1 MELKNRYISGAV
13 NGFTASENKEV
24 ERMQIQFHQ
33 TNPYS
38 HFNNRFVGGAH
49 RTTNDSSLHSRRR
62 MMEAQD
68 AAKETESVRVTISG
82 EAMALARQAKAME
95 RLEQYANAGAATETD
110 GTETGEE
117 SREPVQL
124 TDEEIY
130 DELLNQVNIWGDKSY
145 ALRHHFDHQETARM
159 AEKRAAALTEMQK
172 LEEMQKS
179 EISRLQ
185 RDAQKAAEQASMQ
198 QEEISKKSSELIMMI
213 ESFEDQDEEEA
224 KAAEDAGDRDGD
236 AESAGSLME
245 GEPGAM
251 AAKGEMGM
259 LDSLNG
265 MDQSSTSRIEASDH
279 SIKAVEA
286 ERINIYRAN
295 DADNFNIKEKIAE
308 MSYFVS
314 TLANNEDVKA
324 SFKQRIKEETDP
336 EAKKKLGALM
346 DYFENMEMKNGYR
359 DLKRDREF
367 ALQERITARDLRI
380 AHLGN
385 RHLVLAERQ
394 EKELQSLF
402 DEDDIMRTQGQDGVT
417 SRAEDV
423 AERLQEK
430 LDERDHIDEDTA
442 PDEEIRG
449 DEEQKEEEE
458 KSVEAQSDPSEKG
471 QHGEAEIWS
480 SSIQGLIMDG
490 RRFAEMKG
498 LLA

>member
-1 MELKNRYISGAV
+1 
-13 NGFTASENKEV
+13 
-24 ERMQIQFHQ
+24 MQIPFYQ
-33 TNPYS
+33 TNQYD
-38 HFNNRFVGGAH
+38 HFNSRFVSGVH
-49 RTTNDSSLHSRRR
+49 RTNAATSLHSRRR

-82 EAMALARQAKAME
+82 EAMALARQAKEME
-95 RLEQYANAGAATETD
+95 RLEQYRNAEESASEA
-110 GTETGEE
+110 GEE
-117 SREPVQL
+117 SGEPVQL

-145 ALRHHFDHQETARM
+145 ALRHDFNHQETAQM

-179 EISRLQ
+179 EIGRLQ

-224 KAAEDAGDRDGD
+224 KAAEGAENGD
-236 AESAGSLME
+236 AESSGSLME

-265 MDQSSTSRIEASDH
+265 MDQSSTFRIEASDH

-286 ERINIYRAN
+286 ERLNIYRAN
-295 DADNFNIKEKIAE
+295 DAKNFTIKEKIAE
-308 MSYFVS
+308 MSHYVIA
-314 TLANNEDVKA
+314 LANNEEVKA
-324 SFKQRIKEETDP
+324 SFKERIKEETDP

-346 DYFENMEMKNGYR
+346 DYFENMEMRNGYR

-385 RHLVLAERQ
+385 RHLVMAERQ
-394 EKELQSLF
+394 EQELQSLF
-402 DEDDIMRTQGQDGVT
+402 DEDDILRAQGQDGVT
-417 SRAEDV
+417 GRTEDV

-430 LDERDHIDEDTA
+430 IDERDHVDGDTA
-442 PDEEIRG
+442 PDEEIREN
-449 DEEQKEEEE
+449 EEQKEAEE
-458 KSVEAQSDPSEKG
+458 KSGATQNASAEKE
-471 QHGEAEIWS
+471 QNGEAEIWS
-480 SSIQGLIMDG
+480 SAIQGLIMDG
-490 RRFAEMKG
+490 RRFAGMKG

>member
-1 MELKNRYISGAV
+1 
-13 NGFTASENKEV
+13 
-24 ERMQIQFHQ
+24 MQIPFYQ
-33 TNPYS
+33 TNQYD
-38 HFNNRFVGGAH
+38 HFNSRFVSGVH
-49 RTTNDSSLHSRRR
+49 RTNAATSLHSRRR

-82 EAMALARQAKAME
+82 EAMALARQAKEME
-95 RLEQYANAGAATETD
+95 RLEQYANAGKAQGMD
-110 GTETGEE
+110 GTEESEE

-145 ALRHHFDHQETARM
+145 ALRHDFNHQETAQM

-179 EISRLQ
+179 EIGRLQ

-224 KAAEDAGDRDGD
+224 KAAEGTENGD
-236 AESAGSLME
+236 AESSGSLME

-265 MDQSSTSRIEASDH
+265 MDQSSTFRIEASDH
-279 SIKAVEA
+279 SIKTVEA
-286 ERINIYRAN
+286 ERLNIYRAN
-295 DADNFNIKEKIAE
+295 DAKNFTIKEKIAE
-308 MSYFVS
+308 MSDYVIA
-314 TLANNEDVKA
+314 LANNEEVKA
-324 SFKQRIKEETDP
+324 SFKERIKKETDP

-385 RHLVLAERQ
+385 RHLAMAERQ
-394 EKELQSLF
+394 EQELQSLF
-402 DEDDIMRTQGQDGVT
+402 DEDDILRVQGQDGVT
-417 SRAEDV
+417 GRTEDV

-430 LDERDHIDEDTA
+430 IDERDHVDGDTTL
-442 PDEEIRG
+442 DEEIREN
-449 DEEQKEEEE
+449 EEQKEAEE
-458 KSVEAQSDPSEKG
+458 KSGATQNTSAEKE
-471 QHGEAEIWS
+471 QNGEAEIWS
-480 SSIQGLIMDG
+480 SAIQGLIMDG
-490 RRFAEMKG
+490 RRFAGMKG

>member
-1 MELKNRYISGAV
+1 
-13 NGFTASENKEV
+13 
-24 ERMQIQFHQ
+24 MQIPFYQ
-33 TNPYS
+33 TNQYS
-38 HFNNRFVGGAH
+38 HFKNRFVGSAH
-49 RTTNDSSLHSRRR
+49 GTTNNSSLHARRR

-82 EAMALARQAKAME
+82 EAMALARQAKEME
-95 RLEQYANAGAATETD
+95 RLEQYRNADEGASEA
-110 GTETGEE
+110 GEG
-117 SREPVQL
+117 SGEPVQL

-145 ALRHHFDHQETARM
+145 ALRHDFNHQETAQM

-179 EISRLQ
+179 EIGRLQ

-224 KAAEDAGDRDGD
+224 KAAEGAENGD
-236 AESAGSLME
+236 AESSGSLME

-265 MDQSSTSRIEASDH
+265 MDQSSTFRIEASDH

-286 ERINIYRAN
+286 ERLNIYRAN
-295 DADNFNIKEKIAE
+295 DAKNFTIKEKIAE
-308 MSYFVS
+308 MSDYVIA
-314 TLANNEDVKA
+314 LANNEEVKA
-324 SFKQRIKEETDP
+324 SFKERIEKETDP

-385 RHLVLAERQ
+385 RHLAMAERQ

-402 DEDDIMRTQGQDGVT
+402 DEDDILRAQGQDGVT
-417 SRAEDV
+417 GRTEDV
-423 AERLQEK
+423 AERLQEII
-430 LDERDHIDEDTA
+430 DERDHVDGDTA
-442 PDEEIRG
+442 PDEEIREN
-449 DEEQKEEEE
+449 EEQKEEEE
-458 KSVEAQSDPSEKG
+458 KSGETQNTSAEKE
-471 QHGEAEIWS
+471 QNGEAEIWS
-480 SSIQGLIMDG
+480 SAIQGLIMDG
-490 RRFAEMKG
+490 RRFAGMKG

>member
-1 MELKNRYISGAV
+1 
-13 NGFTASENKEV
+13 
-24 ERMQIQFHQ
+24 MQIPFYQ
-33 TNPYS
+33 TNQYS
-38 HFNNRFVGGAH
+38 HFNNRFVGSAH
-49 RTTNDSSLHSRRR
+49 GTTNNSSLHARRR

-82 EAMALARQAKAME
+82 EAMALARQAKEME
-95 RLEQYANAGAATETD
+95 RLEQYRNADEGASEA
-110 GTETGEE
+110 GEG
-117 SREPVQL
+117 SGEPVQL

-145 ALRHHFDHQETARM
+145 ALRHDFNHQETAQM

-179 EISRLQ
+179 EIGRLQ

-224 KAAEDAGDRDGD
+224 KAAEDAGDGD

-295 DADNFNIKEKIAE
+295 DAANFNIKEKIAE

-385 RHLVLAERQ
+385 RHLAMAERQ

-402 DEDDIMRTQGQDGVT
+402 DEDDILRAQGQDGVT
-417 SRAEDV
+417 GRTEDV
-423 AERLQEK
+423 AERLQEII
-430 LDERDHIDEDTA
+430 DERDHVDGDTTL
-442 PDEEIRG
+442 DEEIREN
-449 DEEQKEEEE
+449 EEQKEEEE
-458 KSVEAQSDPSEKG
+458 KSGETQNTSAEKE
-471 QHGEAEIWS
+471 QNGEAEIWS
-480 SSIQGLIMDG
+480 SAIQGLIMDG
-490 RRFAEMKG
+490 RRFAGMKG

>member
-1 MELKNRYISGAV
+1 
-13 NGFTASENKEV
+13 
-24 ERMQIQFHQ
+24 MQIPFYQ
-33 TNPYS
+33 TNQYD
-38 HFNNRFVGGAH
+38 HFSSRFVSGVH
-49 RTTNDSSLHSRRR
+49 RTNAATSLHSRRR

-82 EAMALARQAKAME
+82 EAMALARQAKEME
-95 RLEQYANAGAATETD
+95 RLEQYRNADEGAS
-110 GTETGEE
+110 ETGEG
-117 SREPVQL
+117 SGEPVQL

-145 ALRHHFDHQETARM
+145 ALRHDFNHQETAQM

-179 EISRLQ
+179 EIGRLQ

-224 KAAEDAGDRDGD
+224 KAAEGAENGD
-236 AESAGSLME
+236 AESSGSLME

-251 AAKGEMGM
+251 AAKGEMGL

-265 MDQSSTSRIEASDH
+265 MDQSSTFRIEASDH

-286 ERINIYRAN
+286 ERLNIYRAN
-295 DADNFNIKEKIAE
+295 DAKNFTIKERIAE
-308 MSYFVS
+308 MSDYVIA
-314 TLANNEDVKA
+314 LASNEEVKA
-324 SFKQRIKEETDP
+324 SFKERIAKETDP

-385 RHLVLAERQ
+385 RHLAMAERQ

-402 DEDDIMRTQGQDGVT
+402 DEDDILRAQGQDGVT
-417 SRAEDV
+417 GRTEDV
-423 AERLQEK
+423 AERLQENI
-430 LDERDHIDEDTA
+430 DERDHVDGDTT
-442 PDEEIRG
+442 PDEEIREN
-449 DEEQKEEEE
+449 EEQKEEEE
-458 KSVEAQSDPSEKG
+458 KSGETQNTSAEKE
-471 QHGEAEIWS
+471 QNGEAEIWS
-480 SSIQGLIMDG
+480 SAIQGLIMDG
-490 RRFAEMKG
+490 RRFAGMKG

>member
-1 MELKNRYISGAV
+1 
-13 NGFTASENKEV
+13 
-24 ERMQIQFHQ
+24 MQIPFYQ
-33 TNPYS
+33 TNQYD
-38 HFNNRFVGGAH
+38 HFNSRFVSGVH
-49 RTTNDSSLHSRRR
+49 RTNAATSLHSRRR

-82 EAMALARQAKAME
+82 EAMALARQAKEME
-95 RLEQYANAGAATETD
+95 RLEQYRNADEGASEA
-110 GTETGEE
+110 GEG
-117 SREPVQL
+117 SGEPVQL

-145 ALRHHFDHQETARM
+145 ALRHDFNHQETAQM

-179 EISRLQ
+179 EIGRLQ
-185 RDAQKAAEQASMQ
+185 RDTQKAAEQASMQ

-224 KAAEDAGDRDGD
+224 KAAEGAENGD
-236 AESAGSLME
+236 AESSGSLME

-251 AAKGEMGM
+251 AAKGEMSM

-265 MDQSSTSRIEASDH
+265 MDQSSTFRIEASDH

-286 ERINIYRAN
+286 ERLNIYRAN
-295 DADNFNIKEKIAE
+295 DAKNFTIKEKIAE
-308 MSYFVS
+308 MSDYVIA
-314 TLANNEDVKA
+314 LANNEEVKA
-324 SFKQRIKEETDP
+324 SFKERIKKETDP

-385 RHLVLAERQ
+385 RHLAMAERQ
-394 EKELQSLF
+394 EQELQSLF
-402 DEDDIMRTQGQDGVT
+402 DEDDILRVQGQDGVT
-417 SRAEDV
+417 GRTEDV

-430 LDERDHIDEDTA
+430 IDERDHVDGDNT
-442 PDEEIRG
+442 PDEEIREN
-449 DEEQKEEEE
+449 EEQKEEEE
-458 KSVEAQSDPSEKG
+458 KSGETQNASAETEQN
-471 QHGEAEIWS
+471 GEAEIWS
-480 SSIQGLIMDG
+480 SAIQGLIMDG
-490 RRFAEMKG
+490 RRFAGMKG

>member
-1 MELKNRYISGAV
+1 
-13 NGFTASENKEV
+13 
-24 ERMQIQFHQ
+24 MQIPFYQ
-33 TNPYS
+33 TNQYS
-38 HFNNRFVGGAH
+38 HFNNRFVGSAH
-49 RTTNDSSLHSRRR
+49 GTTNNSSLHARRR

-82 EAMALARQAKAME
+82 EAMALARQAKEME
-95 RLEQYANAGAATETD
+95 RLEQYRNADEGASEA
-110 GTETGEE
+110 GEG
-117 SREPVQL
+117 SGEPVQL

-130 DELLNQVNIWGDKSY
+130 DELLNQVNIWGAKSY
-145 ALRHHFDHQETARM
+145 ALRHDFNHQETAQM

-179 EISRLQ
+179 EIGRLQ

-224 KAAEDAGDRDGD
+224 KAAEGAENGD
-236 AESAGSLME
+236 AESSGSLME

-265 MDQSSTSRIEASDH
+265 MDQSSTFRIEASDH

-286 ERINIYRAN
+286 ERLNIYRAN
-295 DADNFNIKEKIAE
+295 DAKNFTIKEKIAE
-308 MSYFVS
+308 MSDYVIA
-314 TLANNEDVKA
+314 LANNEEVKA
-324 SFKQRIKEETDP
+324 SFKERIKKETDP

-385 RHLVLAERQ
+385 RHLAMAERQ

-402 DEDDIMRTQGQDGVT
+402 DEDDILRAQGQDGVT
-417 SRAEDV
+417 GRTEDV
-423 AERLQEK
+423 AERLQEII
-430 LDERDHIDEDTA
+430 DERDHVDGDTTL
-442 PDEEIRG
+442 DEEIREN
-449 DEEQKEEEE
+449 EEQKEEEE
-458 KSVEAQSDPSEKG
+458 KSGETQNTSAEKE
-471 QHGEAEIWS
+471 QNGEAEIWS
-480 SSIQGLIMDG
+480 SAIQGLIMDG
-490 RRFAEMKG
+490 RRFAGMKG

>member
-1 MELKNRYISGAV
+1 
-13 NGFTASENKEV
+13 
-24 ERMQIQFHQ
+24 MQIPFYQ
-33 TNPYS
+33 TNQYD
-38 HFNNRFVGGAH
+38 HFNSRFVSGVH
-49 RTTNDSSLHSRRR
+49 RTNAATSLHSRRR

-82 EAMALARQAKAME
+82 EAMALARQAKEME
-95 RLEQYANAGAATETD
+95 RLEQYRNADEGASEA
-110 GTETGEE
+110 GEG
-117 SREPVQL
+117 SGEPVQL

-145 ALRHHFDHQETARM
+145 ALRHDFNHQETAQM

-179 EISRLQ
+179 EIGRLQ
-185 RDAQKAAEQASMQ
+185 RDTQKAAEQASMQ

-224 KAAEDAGDRDGD
+224 KAAEGAENGD
-236 AESAGSLME
+236 AESSGSLME

-251 AAKGEMGM
+251 AAKGEMSM

-265 MDQSSTSRIEASDH
+265 MDQSSTFRIEASDH

-286 ERINIYRAN
+286 ERLNIYRAN
-295 DADNFNIKEKIAE
+295 DAKNFTIKEKIAE
-308 MSYFVS
+308 MSDYVIA
-314 TLANNEDVKA
+314 LANNEEVKA
-324 SFKQRIKEETDP
+324 SFKERIKKETDP

-385 RHLVLAERQ
+385 RHLAMAERQ
-394 EKELQSLF
+394 EQELQSLF
-402 DEDDIMRTQGQDGVT
+402 DEDDILRVQGQDGVT
-417 SRAEDV
+417 GRTEDV

-430 LDERDHIDEDTA
+430 IDERDHVDGDNT
-442 PDEEIRG
+442 PDEEIREN
-449 DEEQKEEEE
+449 EEQKEEEE
-458 KSVEAQSDPSEKG
+458 KSGETQNASAETEQNGEEK
-471 QHGEAEIWS
+471 S
-480 SSIQGLIMDG
+480 SLLDLKDRSLNLALMPFG
-490 RRFAEMKG
+490 FAVI
-498 LLA
+498 ADAD

>member
-1 MELKNRYISGAV
+1 
-13 NGFTASENKEV
+13 
-24 ERMQIQFHQ
+24 MQIPFYQ
-33 TNPYS
+33 TNQYD
-38 HFNNRFVGGAH
+38 HFNSRFVSGVH
-49 RTTNDSSLHSRRR
+49 RTNAATSLHSRRR

-82 EAMALARQAKAME
+82 EAMALARQAKEME
-95 RLEQYANAGAATETD
+95 RLEQYRNA
-110 GTETGEE
+110 EE
-117 SREPVQL
+117 SASEAGEGSGEPVQL

-145 ALRHHFDHQETARM
+145 ALRHDFNHQETAQM

-179 EISRLQ
+179 EIGRLQ

-224 KAAEDAGDRDGD
+224 KAAEGAENGD
-236 AESAGSLME
+236 AESSGSLME

-265 MDQSSTSRIEASDH
+265 MDQSSTFRIEASDH

-286 ERINIYRAN
+286 ERLNIYRAN
-295 DADNFNIKEKIAE
+295 DAKNFTIKEKIAE
-308 MSYFVS
+308 MSDYVIA
-314 TLANNEDVKA
+314 LANNEEVKA
-324 SFKQRIKEETDP
+324 SFKERIKKETDP

-385 RHLVLAERQ
+385 RHLAMAERQ
-394 EKELQSLF
+394 EQELQSLF
-402 DEDDIMRTQGQDGVT
+402 DEDDILRAQGQDGVT
-417 SRAEDV
+417 GRTEDV

-430 LDERDHIDEDTA
+430 IDERDHVDGDTTL
-442 PDEEIRG
+442 DEEIREN
-449 DEEQKEEEE
+449 EEQKEAEE
-458 KSVEAQSDPSEKG
+458 KSGATQNTSAEKE
-471 QHGEAEIWS
+471 QNGEAEIWS
-480 SSIQGLIMDG
+480 SAIQGLIMDG
-490 RRFAEMKG
+490 RRFAGMKG

>member
-1 MELKNRYISGAV
+1 
-13 NGFTASENKEV
+13 
-24 ERMQIQFHQ
+24 MQIPFYQ
-33 TNPYS
+33 TNQYS
-38 HFNNRFVGGAH
+38 HFNNRFVGSAH
-49 RTTNDSSLHSRRR
+49 GTTNNSSLHARRR

-82 EAMALARQAKAME
+82 EAMALARQAKEME
-95 RLEQYANAGAATETD
+95 RLEQYRNADEGASEA
-110 GTETGEE
+110 GEG
-117 SREPVQL
+117 SGEPVQL

-145 ALRHHFDHQETARM
+145 ALRHDFNHQETAQM

-179 EISRLQ
+179 EIGRLQ

-224 KAAEDAGDRDGD
+224 KAAEGAGDGD
-236 AESAGSLME
+236 TESSGSLME

-251 AAKGEMGM
+251 AAKGEMGL

-265 MDQSSTSRIEASDH
+265 MDQSSTFRIEASDH

-286 ERINIYRAN
+286 ERLNIYRAN
-295 DADNFNIKEKIAE
+295 DAKNFTIKEKIAE
-308 MSYFVS
+308 MSDYVIA
-314 TLANNEDVKA
+314 LANNEEVKA
-324 SFKQRIKEETDP
+324 SFKERIEKETDP

-346 DYFENMEMKNGYR
+346 DYFENMEMKNGYH

-385 RHLVLAERQ
+385 RHLAMAERQ

-402 DEDDIMRTQGQDGVT
+402 DEDDILRAQGQDGVT
-417 SRAEDV
+417 GRTEDV
-423 AERLQEK
+423 AERLQEII
-430 LDERDHIDEDTA
+430 DERDHVDGDTA
-442 PDEEIRG
+442 PDEEIREN
-449 DEEQKEEEE
+449 EEQKEEEE
-458 KSVEAQSDPSEKG
+458 KSGETQNTSAEKE
-471 QHGEAEIWS
+471 QNGEAEIWS
-480 SSIQGLIMDG
+480 SAIQGLIMDG
-490 RRFAEMKG
+490 RRFAGMKG

>member
-1 MELKNRYISGAV
+1 
-13 NGFTASENKEV
+13 
-24 ERMQIQFHQ
+24 MQIPFYQ
-33 TNPYS
+33 TNQYD
-38 HFNNRFVGGAH
+38 HFSSRFVSGVH
-49 RTTNDSSLHSRRR
+49 RTNAATSLHSRRR

-82 EAMALARQAKAME
+82 EAMALARQAKEME
-95 RLEQYANAGAATETD
+95 RLEQYRNADEGAS
-110 GTETGEE
+110 ETGEG
-117 SREPVQL
+117 SGEPVQL

-145 ALRHHFDHQETARM
+145 ALRHDFNHQETAQM

-179 EISRLQ
+179 EIGRLQ

-198 QEEISKKSSELIMMI
+198 QEEISKK
-213 ESFEDQDEEEA
+213 
-224 KAAEDAGDRDGD
+224 
-236 AESAGSLME
+236 
-245 GEPGAM
+245 

-265 MDQSSTSRIEASDH
+265 MDQSSTFRIEASDH

-286 ERINIYRAN
+286 ERLNIYRAN
-295 DADNFNIKEKIAE
+295 DAKNFTIKERIAE
-308 MSYFVS
+308 MSDYVIA
-314 TLANNEDVKA
+314 LASNEEVKA
-324 SFKQRIKEETDP
+324 SFKERIEKETDP

-385 RHLVLAERQ
+385 RHLAMAERQ

-402 DEDDIMRTQGQDGVT
+402 DEDDILRAQGQDGVT
-417 SRAEDV
+417 GRTEDV
-423 AERLQEK
+423 AERLQENI
-430 LDERDHIDEDTA
+430 DERDHVDGDTTL
-442 PDEEIRG
+442 DEEIREN
-449 DEEQKEEEE
+449 EEQKEEEE
-458 KSVEAQSDPSEKG
+458 KSGETQNTSAEKE
-471 QHGEAEIWS
+471 QNGEEKS
-480 SSIQGLIMDG
+480 SLLDLKDRSLNPALMPFG
-490 RRFAEMKG
+490 FAVI
-498 LLA
+498 ADAD

>member
-1 MELKNRYISGAV
+1 
-13 NGFTASENKEV
+13 
-24 ERMQIQFHQ
+24 MQIPFYQ
-33 TNPYS
+33 TNQYS
-38 HFNNRFVGGAH
+38 HFNNRFVGSAH
-49 RTTNDSSLHSRRR
+49 GTTNNSSLHARRR

-82 EAMALARQAKAME
+82 EAMALARQAKEME
-95 RLEQYANAGAATETD
+95 RLEQYRNADEGASEA
-110 GTETGEE
+110 GEG
-117 SREPVQL
+117 SGEPVQL

-145 ALRHHFDHQETARM
+145 ALRHDFNHQETAQM

-179 EISRLQ
+179 EIGRLQ

-224 KAAEDAGDRDGD
+224 KAAEGAENGD
-236 AESAGSLME
+236 AESSGSLME

-265 MDQSSTSRIEASDH
+265 MDQSSTFRIEASDH

-286 ERINIYRAN
+286 ERLNIYRAN
-295 DADNFNIKEKIAE
+295 DAKNFTIKEKIAE
-308 MSYFVS
+308 MSDYVIA
-314 TLANNEDVKA
+314 LANNEEVKA
-324 SFKQRIKEETDP
+324 SFKERIKKETDP

-385 RHLVLAERQ
+385 RHLAMAERQ

-402 DEDDIMRTQGQDGVT
+402 DEDDILRAQGQDGVT
-417 SRAEDV
+417 GRTEDV
-423 AERLQEK
+423 AERLQEII
-430 LDERDHIDEDTA
+430 DERDHVDGDTA
-442 PDEEIRG
+442 PDEEIREN
-449 DEEQKEEEE
+449 EEQKEEEE
-458 KSVEAQSDPSEKG
+458 KSGETQNTSAEKE
-471 QHGEAEIWS
+471 QNGEAEIWS
-480 SSIQGLIMDG
+480 SAIQGLIMDG
-490 RRFAEMKG
+490 RRFAGMKG

>member
-1 MELKNRYISGAV
+1 
-13 NGFTASENKEV
+13 
-24 ERMQIQFHQ
+24 MQIPFYQ
-33 TNPYS
+33 TNQYS
-38 HFNNRFVGGAH
+38 HINNRFVGSAH
-49 RTTNDSSLHSRRR
+49 GTTNNSSLHARRR

-82 EAMALARQAKAME
+82 EAMALARQAKEME
-95 RLEQYANAGAATETD
+95 RLEQYRNADEGASEA
-110 GTETGEE
+110 GEG
-117 SREPVQL
+117 SGEPVQL

-145 ALRHHFDHQETARM
+145 ALRHDFNHQETAQM

-179 EISRLQ
+179 EIGRLQ

-224 KAAEDAGDRDGD
+224 KAAEGAENGD
-236 AESAGSLME
+236 AESSGSLME

-265 MDQSSTSRIEASDH
+265 MDQSSTFRIEASDH

-286 ERINIYRAN
+286 ERLNIYRAN
-295 DADNFNIKEKIAE
+295 DAKNFTIKEKIAE
-308 MSYFVS
+308 MSDYVIA
-314 TLANNEDVKA
+314 LANNEEVKA
-324 SFKQRIKEETDP
+324 SFKERIEKETDP

-385 RHLVLAERQ
+385 RHLAMAERQ

-402 DEDDIMRTQGQDGVT
+402 DEDDILRAQGQDGVT
-417 SRAEDV
+417 GRTEDV
-423 AERLQEK
+423 AERLQEII
-430 LDERDHIDEDTA
+430 DERDHVDGDTA
-442 PDEEIRG
+442 PDEEIREN
-449 DEEQKEEEE
+449 EEQKEEEE
-458 KSVEAQSDPSEKG
+458 KSGETQNTSAEKE
-471 QHGEAEIWS
+471 QNGEAEIWS
-480 SSIQGLIMDG
+480 SAIQGLIMDG
-490 RRFAEMKG
+490 RRFAGMKG

>member
-1 MELKNRYISGAV
+1 
-13 NGFTASENKEV
+13 
-24 ERMQIQFHQ
+24 MQIQFHQ
-33 TNPYS
+33 TNQLN
-38 HFNNRFVGGAH
+38 HFNSRLVGGVY
-49 RTTNDSSLHSRRR
+49 RTDSDSSLHARRR

-82 EAMALARQAKAME
+82 EAMALARQAKALE
-95 RLEQYANAGAATETD
+95 RLEQYANANAGAAQEAD
-110 GTETGEE
+110 GADTGEG
-117 SREPVQL
+117 SGGSVQL

-145 ALRHHFDHQETARM
+145 ALRHDFNHQETAEM

-179 EISRLQ
+179 EIGRLQ

-198 QEEISKKSSELIMMI
+198 QEEISRKSSELIMMI

-224 KAAEDAGDRDGD
+224 KAAEGAEGRDGD

-251 AAKGEMGM
+251 AARGEMGM
-259 LDSLNG
+259 LDTMNG
-265 MDQSSTSRIEASDH
+265 MDQSSTFRIEASDH

-286 ERINIYRAN
+286 ERRNIYRAN
-295 DADNFNIKEKIAE
+295 AAENFTISEKIE
-308 MSYFVS
+308 SMKYYVS

-324 SFKQRIKEETDP
+324 SFKERIKKETDP

-380 AHLGN
+380 AHLGS
-385 RHLVLAERQ
+385 RHFALAERQ

-402 DEDDIMRTQGQDGVT
+402 DEDDIMRTQGQGGVT

-430 LDERDHIDEDTA
+430 LDERDHVDGDTK
-442 PDEEIRG
+442 PDEEIRDNEDG
-449 DEEQKEEEE
+449 KEEENKGGE
-458 KSVEAQSDPSEKG
+458 TENALSDTGQS
-471 QHGEAEIWS
+471 GEAAVWS
-480 SSIQGLIMDG
+480 ESIQGLIMDG

>member
-1 MELKNRYISGAV
+1 
-13 NGFTASENKEV
+13 
-24 ERMQIQFHQ
+24 MQIPFYQ
-33 TNPYS
+33 TNQYD
-38 HFNNRFVGGAH
+38 HFSSRFVSGVH
-49 RTTNDSSLHSRRR
+49 RTNAATSLHSRRR

-82 EAMALARQAKAME
+82 EAMALARQAKEME
-95 RLEQYANAGAATETD
+95 RLEQYRNADEGAS
-110 GTETGEE
+110 ETGEG
-117 SREPVQL
+117 SGEPVQL

-145 ALRHHFDHQETARM
+145 ALRHDFNHQETAQM

-179 EISRLQ
+179 EIGRLQ

-224 KAAEDAGDRDGD
+224 KAAEGAGDGD
-236 AESAGSLME
+236 TESSGSLME

-265 MDQSSTSRIEASDH
+265 MDQSSTFRIEASDH

-286 ERINIYRAN
+286 ERLNIYRAN
-295 DADNFNIKEKIAE
+295 DAKNFTIKERIAE
-308 MSYFVS
+308 MSDYVIA
-314 TLANNEDVKA
+314 LASNEEVKA
-324 SFKQRIKEETDP
+324 SFKERIEKETDP

-385 RHLVLAERQ
+385 RHLAMAERQ

-402 DEDDIMRTQGQDGVT
+402 DEDDILRAQGQDGVT
-417 SRAEDV
+417 GRTEDV
-423 AERLQEK
+423 AERLQENI
-430 LDERDHIDEDTA
+430 DERDHVDGDTTL
-442 PDEEIRG
+442 DEEIREN
-449 DEEQKEEEE
+449 EEQKEEEE
-458 KSVEAQSDPSEKG
+458 KSGETQNTSAEKE
-471 QHGEAEIWS
+471 QNGEEKS
-480 SSIQGLIMDG
+480 SLLDLKDRSLNPALMPFG
-490 RRFAEMKG
+490 FAVI
-498 LLA
+498 ADAD

>member
-1 MELKNRYISGAV
+1 
-13 NGFTASENKEV
+13 
-24 ERMQIQFHQ
+24 MQIPFYQ
-33 TNPYS
+33 TYQYD
-38 HFNNRFVGGAH
+38 HFNSRFVSGVH
-49 RTTNDSSLHSRRR
+49 RTNAATSLHSRRR

-82 EAMALARQAKAME
+82 EAMALARQAKEME
-95 RLEQYANAGAATETD
+95 RLEQYRNADEGVSEA
-110 GTETGEE
+110 GEG
-117 SREPVQL
+117 SGEPVQL

-145 ALRHHFDHQETARM
+145 ALRHDFNHQETAQM

-179 EISRLQ
+179 EIGRLQ

-224 KAAEDAGDRDGD
+224 KAAEGAENGD
-236 AESAGSLME
+236 AESSGSLME

-265 MDQSSTSRIEASDH
+265 MDQSSTFRIEASDH

-286 ERINIYRAN
+286 ERLNIYRAN
-295 DADNFNIKEKIAE
+295 DAKNFTIKEKIAE
-308 MSYFVS
+308 MSDYVIA
-314 TLANNEDVKA
+314 LANNEEVKA
-324 SFKQRIKEETDP
+324 SFKERIKKETDP

-385 RHLVLAERQ
+385 RHLAMAERQ

-402 DEDDIMRTQGQDGVT
+402 DEDDILRVQGQDGVT
-417 SRAEDV
+417 GRTEDV

-430 LDERDHIDEDTA
+430 IDERDHVDGDTTL
-442 PDEEIRG
+442 DEEIREN
-449 DEEQKEEEE
+449 EEQKEAEE
-458 KSVEAQSDPSEKG
+458 KSGATQNTSAEKE
-471 QHGEAEIWS
+471 QNGEAEIWS
-480 SSIQGLIMDG
+480 SAIQGMIMDG
-490 RRFAEMKG
+490 RRFAGMKG

>member
-1 MELKNRYISGAV
+1 
-13 NGFTASENKEV
+13 
-24 ERMQIQFHQ
+24 MQIPFYQ
-33 TNPYS
+33 TNQYS
-38 HFNNRFVGGAH
+38 HFNNRFVGSAH
-49 RTTNDSSLHSRRR
+49 GTTNNSSLHARRR

-82 EAMALARQAKAME
+82 EAMALARQAKEME
-95 RLEQYANAGAATETD
+95 RLEQYRNADEGASEA
-110 GTETGEE
+110 GEG
-117 SREPVQL
+117 SGEPVQL

-145 ALRHHFDHQETARM
+145 ALRHDFNHQETAQM

-179 EISRLQ
+179 EIGRLQ

-224 KAAEDAGDRDGD
+224 KAAEGAENGD
-236 AESAGSLME
+236 AESSGSLME

-265 MDQSSTSRIEASDH
+265 MDQSSTFRIEASDH

-286 ERINIYRAN
+286 ERLNIYRAN
-295 DADNFNIKEKIAE
+295 DAKNFTIKEKIAE
-308 MSYFVS
+308 MSDYVIA
-314 TLANNEDVKA
+314 LANNEEVKA
-324 SFKQRIKEETDP
+324 SFKERIEKETDP

-385 RHLVLAERQ
+385 RHLAMAERQ

-402 DEDDIMRTQGQDGVT
+402 DEDDILRAQGQDGVT
-417 SRAEDV
+417 GRTEDV
-423 AERLQEK
+423 AERLQEII
-430 LDERDHIDEDTA
+430 DERDHVDGDTA
-442 PDEEIRG
+442 PDEEIREN
-449 DEEQKEEEE
+449 EEQKEEEE
-458 KSVEAQSDPSEKG
+458 KSGETQNTSAEKE
-471 QHGEAEIWS
+471 QNGEAEIWS
-480 SSIQGLIMDG
+480 SAIQGLIMDG
-490 RRFAEMKG
+490 RRFAGMKG

>member
-1 MELKNRYISGAV
+1 
-13 NGFTASENKEV
+13 
-24 ERMQIQFHQ
+24 MQIPFYQ
-33 TNPYS
+33 TNQYS
-38 HFNNRFVGGAH
+38 HFNNRFVGSAH
-49 RTTNDSSLHSRRR
+49 GTTNNSSLHARRR

-82 EAMALARQAKAME
+82 EAMALARQAKEME
-95 RLEQYANAGAATETD
+95 RLEQYRNADEGASEA
-110 GTETGEE
+110 GEG
-117 SREPVQL
+117 SGEPVQL

-130 DELLNQVNIWGDKSY
+130 DQLLNQVNIWGDKSY
-145 ALRHHFDHQETARM
+145 ALRHDFNQQETAQM

-172 LEEMQKS
+172 REEKQKS

-224 KAAEDAGDRDGD
+224 KAAEGAENGD
-236 AESAGSLME
+236 AESSGSLME

-265 MDQSSTSRIEASDH
+265 MDQSSTFRIEASDH

-286 ERINIYRAN
+286 ERLNIYRAN
-295 DADNFNIKEKIAE
+295 DAKNFTIKEKIAE
-308 MSYFVS
+308 MSDYVIA
-314 TLANNEDVKA
+314 LANNEEVKA
-324 SFKQRIKEETDP
+324 SFKERIEKETDP

-385 RHLVLAERQ
+385 RHLAMAERQ

-402 DEDDIMRTQGQDGVT
+402 DEDDILRAQGQDGVT
-417 SRAEDV
+417 GRTEDV
-423 AERLQEK
+423 AERLQEII
-430 LDERDHIDEDTA
+430 DERDHVDGDTTL
-442 PDEEIRG
+442 DEEIREN
-449 DEEQKEEEE
+449 EEQKEEEE
-458 KSVEAQSDPSEKG
+458 KSGETQNTSAEKE
-471 QHGEAEIWS
+471 QNGEAEIWS
-480 SSIQGLIMDG
+480 SAIQGLIMDG
-490 RRFAEMKG
+490 RRFAGMKG

>member
-1 MELKNRYISGAV
+1 
-13 NGFTASENKEV
+13 
-24 ERMQIQFHQ
+24 MQIPFYQ
-33 TNPYS
+33 TNQYS
-38 HFNNRFVGGAH
+38 HFNNRFVGSAH
-49 RTTNDSSLHSRRR
+49 GTTNNSSLHARRR

-68 AAKETESVRVTISG
+68 AANETESVRVTISG
-82 EAMALARQAKAME
+82 EAMALARQAKEME
-95 RLEQYANAGAATETD
+95 RLEQYRNADEGAS
-110 GTETGEE
+110 ETGEG
-117 SREPVQL
+117 SGEPVQL

-145 ALRHHFDHQETARM
+145 ALRHDFNHQETAQM

-179 EISRLQ
+179 EIGRLQ

-224 KAAEDAGDRDGD
+224 KAAEGAGDGD
-236 AESAGSLME
+236 TESSGSLME

-265 MDQSSTSRIEASDH
+265 MDQSSTFRIEASDH

-286 ERINIYRAN
+286 ERLNIYRAN
-295 DADNFNIKEKIAE
+295 DAKNFTIKERIAE
-308 MSYFVS
+308 MSDYVIA
-314 TLANNEDVKA
+314 LASNEEVKA
-324 SFKQRIKEETDP
+324 SFKERIEKETDP

-385 RHLVLAERQ
+385 RHLAMAERQ

-402 DEDDIMRTQGQDGVT
+402 DEDDILRAQGQDGVT
-417 SRAEDV
+417 GRTEDV
-423 AERLQEK
+423 AERLQENI
-430 LDERDHIDEDTA
+430 DERDHVDGDTTL
-442 PDEEIRG
+442 DEEIREN
-449 DEEQKEEEE
+449 EEQKEEEE
-458 KSVEAQSDPSEKG
+458 KSGETQNTSAEKE
-471 QHGEAEIWS
+471 QNGEAEIWS
-480 SSIQGLIMDG
+480 SAIQGLIMDG
-490 RRFAEMKG
+490 RRFAGMKG